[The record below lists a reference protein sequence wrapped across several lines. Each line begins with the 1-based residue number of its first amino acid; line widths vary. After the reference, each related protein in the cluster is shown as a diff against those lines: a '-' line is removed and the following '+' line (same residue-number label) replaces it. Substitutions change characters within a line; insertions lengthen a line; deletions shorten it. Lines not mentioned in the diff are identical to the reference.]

1 MFVQP
6 LAQVEGNYA
15 GKNRDTEVDDILFQV
30 FPPPFCVQ
38 ILLSPRI
45 VIGVHSEIIIPCWQ
59 GLWYNADKAKVDED
73 TFQVVAQ
80 LALRDLRHK

>member
-1 MFVQP
+1 MIYCSKFF
-6 LAQVEGNYA
+6 
-15 GKNRDTEVDDILFQV
+15 R
-30 FPPPFCVQ
+30 PPFCVQ